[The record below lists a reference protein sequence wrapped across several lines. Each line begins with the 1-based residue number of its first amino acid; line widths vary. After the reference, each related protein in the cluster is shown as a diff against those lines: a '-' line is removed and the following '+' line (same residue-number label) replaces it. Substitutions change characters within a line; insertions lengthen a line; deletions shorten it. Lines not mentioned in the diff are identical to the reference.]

1 MLLLLYLVDICSSVH
16 TCIICCVDVPSLGW
30 TAFSEEVVVMD
41 SPIGCVFSS
50 ITVEFCCVFTALIWI
65 SDMH

>member
-41 SPIGCVFSS
+41 SPIGCVFF
-50 ITVEFCCVFTALIWI
+50 VHYGGVLLCVSHVDI
-65 SDMH
+65 DN